1 MRSFEQLLSLVCR
14 SPCRSANSQ
23 AMPSRKHAD
32 SWILALRDQLKLSVG
47 SAYRVGEQR
56 GKTKLDVRFQNGTRQ
71 YQTLDIAWLPA
82 NSRKIQESVEKIAGL
97 VTGGRNL
104 KEAYESLFG
113 ASIPVPE
120 VTESASSLLLQA
132 WDLFGAWKIRKN
144 DIAASTWTKDY
155 GTTGRKLKKVSD
167 AKGAFDLLERAGEE
181 WEAGSRQR
189 QISLQHIAA
198 MLKWGI
204 SREGNFILPKERWT
218 PPLELKDFY
227 GKKVKAKSDAVP
239 LQDDEIINFIESLP
253 IESKHPRDREA
264 AKRWK
269 FAFQL
274 MAAYGLRPIEIKHLQ
289 VLDGSIWCNYIKRSG
304 GGSTKRRRLR
314 CLNEWESEWNLIERV
329 VNEDPLPLCKVGVA
343 DAARTYLK
351 RHKSWE
357 ALAKA
362 GKTSYSFRHGYA
374 LRCYQQYG
382 LSVRI
387 AAALMGHSTDTH
399 TRIYGTWT
407 DEDEIDKALVRGQR
421 YKEMTKE
428 AL

>member
-1 MRSFEQLLSLVCR
+1 
-14 SPCRSANSQ
+14 
-23 AMPSRKHAD
+23 MPSRKHAD

-97 VTGGRNL
+97 VTGGRNV
-104 KEAYESLFG
+104 KEAYLALFG
-113 ASIPVPE
+113 GSLPVPE
-120 VTESASSLLLQA
+120 AAESASSLLVQA
-132 WDLFGAWKIRKN
+132 WELFGAYKIRKN
-144 DIAASTWTKDY
+144 LIKESTWNKDY
-155 GTTGRKLKKVSD
+155 ATSGKRLKEVSD
-167 AKGAFDLLERAGEE
+167 AKDAFDLLDRAADK

-189 QISLQHIAA
+189 QISLQHISA

-204 SREGNFILPKERWT
+204 SREGNYILPSDRWT
-218 PPLELKDFY
+218 PPIELKGFY
-227 GKKVKAKSDAVP
+227 GEKVEAKIDAVP
-239 LQDDEIINFIESLP
+239 LQDEEIISFLESLP
-253 IESKHPRDREA
+253 VESKHPRDKEA

-289 VLDGSIWCNYIKRSG
+289 FENGEIWCNYIKRSG
-304 GGSTKRRRLR
+304 GGQTKRRRLR
-314 CLNEWESEWNLIERV
+314 CLNEWETEWNLLERV
-329 VNEDPLPLCKVGVA
+329 KTNEPLPLAKVGVA

-351 RHKSWE
+351 RHKSWD

-374 LRCYQQYG
+374 LRCHQQYG

-399 TRIYGTWT
+399 TRSYGTWT
-407 DEDEIDKALVRGQR
+407 DEDEIDKALERGKKYR
-421 YKEMTKE
+421 LTIE
-428 AL
+428 AV